1 MSAGCYTGRAPEI
14 VAVRARTCAVSRST
28 SYLLVHAFYIF
39 LTFFFFFGWWDVYYC
54 FSWCANI
61 YTGCTSLWPIFIRRH
76 AHGFARVLYTVGLT
90 QATGLPTSRSTGAAL
105 PPLTLPSL
113 LPSCSTSLRRG
124 PSMQRRQGPTTSTTL
139 RQGRSGS
146 EARKRCRHPPRR
158 KSVRLGSRSGKSIRL
173 LRHCMDQQE
182 GWGIVL
188 YIYIYIFIRTCI
200 ETYSII
206 YTVHVLPLE
215 LRTLACK
222 HDVACKSASA
232 KRLQMGGHQSL
243 HHHGAVEQ

>member
-1 MSAGCYTGRAPEI
+1 MYVYYVYCVPGSLRGLRDATRA
-14 VAVRARTCAVSRST
+14 VLLKLWRCTRVRGVSLYFVSIGTRLLYI
-28 SYLLVHAFYIF
+28 SYFF
-39 LTFFFFFGWWDVYYC
+39 LFFWWWDVYYC

-158 KSVRLGSRSGKSIRL
+158 KSVRLGSRSGK
-173 LRHCMDQQE
+173 
-182 GWGIVL
+182 
-188 YIYIYIFIRTCI
+188 
-200 ETYSII
+200 
-206 YTVHVLPLE
+206 
-215 LRTLACK
+215 
-222 HDVACKSASA
+222 
-232 KRLQMGGHQSL
+232 RLQLKQQL
-243 HHHGAVEQ
+243 KRR